1 MAKFT
6 NTTHKVTIDSLVDGF
21 KEKLDN
27 PYYIHMD
34 RHGVPST
41 YYNQNLN
48 KSTLDPGFKSSYSH
62 LGDNSPI
69 KYNKVNNFF
78 IYGIERISVD
88 LENGEFG
95 LESNGIEGEAIILPN
110 TIVPIPNDYFTINHN
125 SKNLLFKVISVS
137 VNTVENG
144 SNFYKIDYKLDALD
158 NKDIEKQCE
167 DEFEM
172 IVKNVGTQYNTV
184 IRKSD
189 YNYID
194 RVEVILERLKI
205 YYCDLFY
212 SDRVQAFILNHNNK
226 YFYDPYLTEFLSKNG
241 IVNDGSKFLHVAHQT
256 YIHNTFSLDYDKTF
270 FRLIENR
277 NLKFKPR
284 IQSQADIV
292 NEYLSILCTRAED
305 YYKIQY
311 IGSDSNPNKFVIQNF
326 DLDLIERIYKKEL
339 YSDNNY
345 LNIIIKYFNNIEI
358 EPEDIDT
365 IQDIDFES
373 NISLFYNIPILIY
386 ILEYNVKSILRT
398 S

>member
-6 NTTHKVTIDSLVDGF
+6 NTSHKVTIDSLVDGF

-34 RHGVPST
+34 RHGVPTT

-48 KSTLDPGFKSSYSH
+48 KSTLDPGFKTAYTHIGS
-62 LGDNSPI
+62 DSPI

-78 IYGIERISVD
+78 IYGMERLTVD
-88 LENGEFG
+88 LENGEYG
-95 LESNGIEGEAIILPN
+95 LESNSIEGEGIILPN

-125 SKNLLFKVISVS
+125 NKNLLFKVTNVS

-158 NKDIEKQCE
+158 NKEIEKQCE

-194 RVEVILERLKI
+194 RVEVILERLKT
-205 YYCDLFY
+205 YYCNLFY
-212 SDRVQAFILNHNNK
+212 SDRVQSFILYHNNRH
-226 YFYDPYLTEFLSKNG
+226 FYDPYLTEFLAKNN
-241 IVNDGSKFLHVAHQT
+241 IVSDSSRFLHVAHQT
-256 YIHNTFSLDYDKTF
+256 HIHNTFSLDYDKTI
-270 FRLIENR
+270 FRLVENK

-284 IQSQADIV
+284 IQSQADII

-305 YYKIQY
+305 YYKIEY
-311 IGSDSNPNKFVIQNF
+311 IGSDSNPNKFIIQNF

-339 YSDNNY
+339 YKDNNY

-358 EPEDIDT
+358 TPEDVDT